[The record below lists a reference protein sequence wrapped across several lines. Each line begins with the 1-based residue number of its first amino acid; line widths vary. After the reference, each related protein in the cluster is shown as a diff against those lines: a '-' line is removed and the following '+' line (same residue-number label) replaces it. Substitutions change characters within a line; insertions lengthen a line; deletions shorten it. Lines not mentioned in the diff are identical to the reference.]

1 MSHTLH
7 VTLTFILSV
16 EFIIG
21 NLGNAFIALVNI
33 LDWFKKREIS
43 SVDQILTALAIS
55 RIILIWSLIA
65 RFLVSSIYTTL
76 IMPGKVMRIIKIF
89 WTVTNHF
96 SIWFATCLSIFYFLK
111 IANFSSYIFL
121 YLKWRVEK
129 VILVTLLVSLHIL
142 VLNIL
147 VINIH
152 IDVWIDGLEANVS
165 YSAIIKNS
173 AEFSRLVL
181 LVNTMFTLTPF
192 TVSLTLF
199 LLLIFSLW
207 RHLKNMQ
214 HNSKGSRDV
223 STRAHIKAL
232 HTVVTFLLLY
242 MIFFLSLLSLC
253 WNADFKHRSHIVL
266 FLQIMGIA
274 FPSVHSCVLILE
286 NRKLSQ
292 SLLSVPLWMRCRL
305 KDTKCSFP

>member
-1 MSHTLH
+1 MVKLRKCIHCTGEH
-7 VTLTFILSV
+7 P
-16 EFIIG
+16 G
-21 NLGNAFIALVNI
+21 LGQEKRDLFGGSDPHCSGHFQNHSDLVINC
-33 LDWFKKREIS
+33 
-43 SVDQILTALAIS
+43 T
-55 RIILIWSLIA
+55 
-65 RFLVSSIYTTL
+65 FLVSSIYTTL

-96 SIWFATCLSIFYFLK
+96 SIWFATCLSILYFLK

-147 VINIH
+147 VINTH
-152 IDVWIDGLEANVS
+152 IDVWIDGLDANVS

-173 AEFSRLVL
+173 TEFSRLVL

-232 HTVVTFLLLY
+232 HMVVTFLPFMCPDPSEQEAESILT
-242 MIFFLSLLSLC
+242 FC
-253 WNADFKHRSHIVL
+253 AIVDEV
-266 FLQIMGIA
+266 QAQRYKM
-274 FPSVHSCVLILE
+274 
-286 NRKLSQ
+286 
-292 SLLSVPLWMRCRL
+292 
-305 KDTKCSFP
+305 